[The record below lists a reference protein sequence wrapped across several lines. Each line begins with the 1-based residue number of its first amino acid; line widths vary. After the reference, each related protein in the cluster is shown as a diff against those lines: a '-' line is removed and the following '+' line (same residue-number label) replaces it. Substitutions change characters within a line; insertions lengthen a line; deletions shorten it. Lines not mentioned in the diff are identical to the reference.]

1 MMRAG
6 IHRNAAADQI
16 QHGSFAG
23 SVAADNGNKLAV
35 IDAEVEIVK
44 EAHFIYSACVVIF
57 TGCVLTQAWPLP
69 PFSSWNYSDD
79 QESDRRIAAVGCSF
93 RCRSPATMPAWNSSA
108 KRYAGFI
115 DNGT

>member
-1 MMRAG
+1 MLVDTADAALTLVLRHLCDIGSAHDDGAG

-16 QHGSFAG
+16 QHGCFAG

-57 TGCVLTQAWPLP
+57 TDV
-69 PFSSWNYSDD
+69 F
-79 QESDRRIAAVGCSF
+79 
-93 RCRSPATMPAWNSSA
+93 
-108 KRYAGFI
+108 
-115 DNGT
+115 